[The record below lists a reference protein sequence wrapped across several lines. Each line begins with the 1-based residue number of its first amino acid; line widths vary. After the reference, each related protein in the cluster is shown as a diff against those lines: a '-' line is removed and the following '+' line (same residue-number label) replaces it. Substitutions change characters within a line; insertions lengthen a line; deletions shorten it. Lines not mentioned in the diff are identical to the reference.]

1 MKPILLFSIVAIL
14 SSTAFA
20 AKVEKEQVVG
30 PVYEILEPDLIAQL
44 KAKLEDDQK
53 SGAYQA
59 AIKRGQER
67 ATKSVLSP
75 PPNTRLRTTVNPR
88 SREYDPTITVER
100 DTVSPADG
108 KVLIQAGT
116 RLNPLDRQPWPE
128 PWIFI
133 DGRDEA
139 QVRHADKLV
148 KATKGNAKV
157 ILTGGSYQDV
167 SKALNHIVFYDQQ
180 GYLVS
185 RFGIE
190 QVPATITQSGR
201 VLRIDE
207 VKP

>member
-1 MKPILLFSIVAIL
+1 MKRLVLPVVAAAMA
-14 SSTAFA
+14 STAFA
-20 AKVEKEQVVG
+20 AKVEKEQVLG
-30 PVYEILEPDLIAQL
+30 PVYEILEPDMISQL
-44 KAKLEDDQK
+44 KAKLEEDQK

-75 PPNTRLRTTVNPR
+75 PPNTKLRTTSSPR
-88 SREYDPTITVER
+88 SREYDPSITVER
-100 DTVSPADG
+100 DIINPSDG
-108 KVLIQAGT
+108 KVLIAAGT
-116 RLNPLDRQPWPE
+116 RVNPLDRQAWPE
-128 PWIFI
+128 PWVFI

-139 QVRHADKLV
+139 QVRFADRLV
-148 KATKGNAKV
+148 KSTKGNTKV

-167 SKALNHIVFYDQQ
+167 SKALNHIVFYDQH
-180 GYLVS
+180 GSLVA